1 MDLRYQS
8 LLLWFVGIRVSGPHD
23 SASNSQVPLLRT
35 AQRFVHGVRLV
46 NFSGRERG
54 RSTLYYFCCLQ
65 YVVLDEAFFG
75 WPKIVC
81 VQKHTLFLSVRVF
94 LLSRVGLIALFCF
107 DLFNSE
113 LG

>member
-23 SASNSQVPLLRT
+23 SASNTQVPLLRT

-54 RSTLYYFCCLQ
+54 RSSLYYFCCLQ

-81 VQKHTLFLSVRVF
+81 VPETHLIFESESFLAIKGWFDWPFLF
-94 LLSRVGLIALFCF
+94 
-107 DLFNSE
+107 
-113 LG
+113 